1 MVSAEGEMLRSVD
14 ELQRK
19 AGKLSK
25 FDAAILEFARR
36 WLPYGGPPPDEIW
49 VEFGM
54 STRRYEQHLLTMLD
68 TVTSRNIPSN
78 DRATLRAQLVEKRLP
93 RRMLSRP
100 ALTG

>member
-1 MVSAEGEMLRSVD
+1 MN
-14 ELQRK
+14 
-19 AGKLSK
+19 K
-25 FDAAILEFARR
+25 FDTEILEFAHR

-54 STRRYEQHLLTMLD
+54 HTRRYEQHLLTMLD
-68 TVTSRNIPSN
+68 TVASRNLPPN

-100 ALTG
+100 VLTG